1 MDDMCER
8 KPFVKFVSGEEH
20 YSEVLSRV
28 SGVRGQLW
36 IGTADIKDVYVKNGS
51 QAVPLLKVLSDLIRR
66 GVEIRMIYA
75 KEPGP
80 AFRQDFDRYPI
91 LRTGLEIMLCPRVHF
106 KMLVFD
112 FESAYIG
119 SANLTGAGIGMKSR
133 DRRNFECGILTDDPV
148 LVESATEQ
156 FDSVW
161 RGDHCPRC
169 GRRQYCPS
177 PLK

>member
-1 MDDMCER
+1 MCDR
-8 KPFVKFVSGEEH
+8 QPFVKFVSGEEH

-28 SGVRGQLW
+28 SGVRRQLW
-36 IGTADIKDVYVKNGS
+36 IGTADIKDVYVKSGS
-51 QAVPLLKVLSDLIRR
+51 QAVPLLKVLSDLIYR

-91 LRTGLEIMLCPRVHF
+91 LRTGLEIMLCSRVHF

-119 SANLTGAGIGMKSR
+119 SANLTGAGIGMKSGH
-133 DRRNFECGILTDDPV
+133 RRNFECGILTDDPA
-148 LVESATEQ
+148 LVESASEQ

-161 RGDHCPRC
+161 RGEHCPCC
-169 GRRQYCPS
+169 GRRQYCSS
-177 PLK
+177 PIK